1 MNFINFF
8 QRKVRLKQQCFRF
21 EFSHSISKQTKENTT
36 GHTVLANPRVLGAF
50 SASTALNQNR
60 KTIERSPIFSVVQS
74 PPGCLVSSLPSY
86 LVLKSS
92 NLSSRVNTNHLRS
105 PGTEPVPDARIPLR
119 QFPKSSRMSTRWSP
133 WSLPKILGHPTR

>member
-1 MNFINFF
+1 MFFPF
-8 QRKVRLKQQCFRF
+8 QRSPI
-21 EFSHSISKQTKENTT
+21 EFYRSISKQTKENTT
-36 GHTVLANPRVLGAF
+36 GHSVLANPRVLGAF

-74 PPGCLVSSLPSY
+74 PPARPGCLVSSIPSY

-119 QFPKSSRMSTRWSP
+119 QFPKSPRMSTRWSP
-133 WSLPKILGHPTR
+133 WSLLKILGHPTR